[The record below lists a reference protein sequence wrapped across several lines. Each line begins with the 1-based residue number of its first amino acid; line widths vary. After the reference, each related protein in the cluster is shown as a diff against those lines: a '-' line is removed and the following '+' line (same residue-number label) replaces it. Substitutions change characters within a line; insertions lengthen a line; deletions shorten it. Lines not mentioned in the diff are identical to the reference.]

1 MTGPDILLVADD
13 ANLIQI
19 TESALQDLGR
29 IVVRNDPSDVTLR
42 LARNRSVAV
51 LLVEVTIPASN
62 PEWFHS
68 LRTAQSDAI
77 LILLAAPAD
86 LPAVVPL
93 TRYELSE
100 IVLLPVS
107 GADLH
112 EAVARAMQ
120 RRRTSRELGR
130 LRALVPLY
138 EMSRVFMLQT
148 DLDELLHRV
157 LETAVNETG
166 AQRASLM
173 LLDENRLHLT
183 IQAAVGIPTDVIS
196 HTQVRLGEGIAGWV
210 AKTGQALVVN
220 GPDDLPEF
228 LRQSMLGGVLR
239 SALSLPLTA
248 KGQVIGVMNLTKT
261 TLEAP
266 FALGDAELLSVLV
279 GQAAVAIVN
288 ARLIKQMEAAYEELS
303 RLEHLK
309 TEFINIAAH
318 ELRTPVSIVLGYAS
332 LLTDLAPLELQ
343 ELVSPIMRQAQQ
355 LERIVDDLFH
365 LDYLKSL
372 KQLDPG
378 MEIGPLDLTET
389 ARYAVREAQAVAE
402 ARNLR
407 LALATTE
414 PVWVLGDL
422 QALRRT
428 LRHLLDN
435 ALKFTPAEGEVTLTV
450 QTEGG
455 EALLRVQDSGPGVPS
470 EERERIF
477 APFYQIGP
485 SLRRSH
491 GGMGLGLSLARR
503 MMQAQGGR
511 LWLEA
516 RSGPGACFCLAL
528 PLALPRA
535 GGETSLTQAAA
546 RP

>member
-1 MTGPDILLVADD
+1 MTDPDFLLIACDPL
-13 ANLIQI
+13 LIRT
-19 TESALQDLGR
+19 TEEALHDLGR
-29 IVVRNDPSDVTLR
+29 LVARSDPDEVTLR
-42 LARNRSVAV
+42 LARSRSVAV
-51 LLVEVTIPASN
+51 LLVDVTIPERA
-62 PEWFHS
+62 PGWFHD
-68 LRTAQSDAI
+68 LRTAQAEAS
-77 LILLAAPAD
+77 LVLLTTPER

-93 TRYELSE
+93 TPYELSE

-107 GADLH
+107 AAALH
-112 EAVARAMQ
+112 DAVGRVMQ
-120 RRRTSRELGR
+120 RRRSSRELAR

-138 EMSRVFMLQT
+138 EMSRMFMLQT
-148 DLDELLHRV
+148 DLGELLQRV
-157 LETAVNETG
+157 LETAVSETG

-173 LLDENRLHLT
+173 LIDENRLHLT

-196 HTQVRLGEGIAGWV
+196 QTQVRLGDGIAGWV
-210 AKTGQALVVN
+210 AKTGQPLVVN

-239 SALSLPLTA
+239 SALSLPLTV
-248 KGQVIGVMNLTKT
+248 KGQVIGVINLTKI
-261 TLEAP
+261 TLESP
-266 FALGDAELLSVLV
+266 FALGDAELLSVLI

-332 LLTDLAPLELQ
+332 LLAELAPPEMQ
-343 ELVSPIMRQAQQ
+343 EMIDPLHSQARQ

-372 KQLDPG
+372 KEFDPG
-378 MEIGPLDLTET
+378 IDIEPLDLAEC
-389 ARYAVREAQAVAE
+389 ARFAIREAQAVAE
-402 ARNLR
+402 ARNLQ
-407 LALATTE
+407 LTLTTPE
-414 PVWVLGDL
+414 PVWALGDMPG
-422 QALRRT
+422 LRRI

-435 ALKFTPAEGEVTLTV
+435 ALKFTPAGGQVQINVAAEGA
-450 QTEGG
+450 
-455 EALLRVQDSGPGVPS
+455 EAFLRVQDTGPGVPP

-477 APFYQIGP
+477 APFYQVGS

-516 RSGPGACFCLAL
+516 RPGPGASFCLAL
-528 PLALPRA
+528 PLASPSPVT
-535 GGETSLTQAAA
+535 GSLQ
-546 RP
+546 

>member
-1 MTGPDILLVADD
+1 MTGPDILLIADD
-13 ANLIQI
+13 ARLIQT
-19 TESALQDLGR
+19 TEEALQDFGR
-29 IVVRNDPSDVTLR
+29 LVVRSDPDEVTLS

-51 LLVEVTIPASN
+51 LLVEVTIPARE
-62 PEWFHS
+62 PDWFKG
-68 LRTAQSDAI
+68 LRAAQAEAV
-77 LILLAAPAD
+77 LLLLATPEQ

-93 TRYELSE
+93 TQYELSE

-107 GADLH
+107 AAALRD
-112 EAVARAMQ
+112 AVARAMQ
-120 RRRTSRELGR
+120 RRRSSRELAR

-138 EMSRVFMLQT
+138 EMSRMFMLQT

-173 LLDENRLHLT
+173 LIDENRLYLT
-183 IQAAVGIPTDVIS
+183 IQAAVGISTDVIS
-196 HTQVRLGEGIAGWV
+196 QTQVRLGEGIAGWV
-210 AKTGQALVVN
+210 AKTGQPLVVN

-248 KGQVIGVMNLTKT
+248 KGQVIGVINLTKT

-266 FALGDAELLSVLV
+266 FVLGDAELLSVLV

-318 ELRTPVSIVLGYAS
+318 ELRSPVSIVLGYAS
-332 LLTDLAPLELQ
+332 LLAEMAPPEMQDLIDPLH
-343 ELVSPIMRQAQQ
+343 SQARQ

-372 KQLDPG
+372 KEFDPG
-378 MEIGPLDLTET
+378 VDIKTLDLADC
-389 ARYAVREAQAVAE
+389 ARFAVREAQAVAE
-402 ARNLR
+402 VRNLQ
-407 LALATTE
+407 LALTTPE

-422 QALRRT
+422 PSLRRI

-435 ALKFTPAEGEVTLTV
+435 ALKFTPAGGQV
-450 QTEGG
+450 QINVIAEGG
-455 EALLRVQDSGPGVPS
+455 EAFLRVQDTGPGVPS

-477 APFYQIGP
+477 APFYQVGS

-503 MMQAQGGR
+503 MVQTQGSR
-511 LWLEA
+511 LWLQA
-516 RSGPGACFCLAL
+516 RPGPGASFCLAL
-528 PLALPRA
+528 PLAPQKPA
-535 GGETSLTQAAA
+535 GEGG
-546 RP
+546 

>member
-1 MTGPDILLVADD
+1 MTGPDILLIADD
-13 ANLIQI
+13 ARLIQT
-19 TESALQDLGR
+19 TEEALQDFGR
-29 IVVRNDPSDVTLR
+29 LVVRSDPDEVTLS

-51 LLVEVTIPASN
+51 LLVEVTIPARE
-62 PEWFHS
+62 PDWFKG
-68 LRTAQSDAI
+68 LRAAQAEAV
-77 LILLAAPAD
+77 LLLLATPEQ

-93 TRYELSE
+93 TQYELSE

-107 GADLH
+107 AAALRD
-112 EAVARAMQ
+112 AVARAMQ
-120 RRRTSRELGR
+120 RRRSSRELAR

-138 EMSRVFMLQT
+138 EMSRMFMLQT

-173 LLDENRLHLT
+173 LIDENRLYLT
-183 IQAAVGIPTDVIS
+183 IQAAVGISTDVIS
-196 HTQVRLGEGIAGWV
+196 QTQVRLGEGIAGWV
-210 AKTGQALVVN
+210 AKTGQPLVVN

-248 KGQVIGVMNLTKT
+248 KGQVIGVINLTKT

-266 FALGDAELLSVLV
+266 FVLGDAELLSVLV

-318 ELRTPVSIVLGYAS
+318 ELRSPVSIVLGYAS
-332 LLTDLAPLELQ
+332 LLAEMAPPEMQDLIDPLH
-343 ELVSPIMRQAQQ
+343 SQARQ

-372 KQLDPG
+372 KEFDPG
-378 MEIGPLDLTET
+378 VDIKTLDLADC
-389 ARYAVREAQAVAE
+389 ARSAVREAQAVAE
-402 ARNLR
+402 VRNLQ
-407 LALATTE
+407 LALTTPE

-422 QALRRT
+422 PSLRRI

-435 ALKFTPAEGEVTLTV
+435 ALKFTPA
-450 QTEGG
+450 
-455 EALLRVQDSGPGVPS
+455 
-470 EERERIF
+470 
-477 APFYQIGP
+477 
-485 SLRRSH
+485 
-491 GGMGLGLSLARR
+491 
-503 MMQAQGGR
+503 
-511 LWLEA
+511 
-516 RSGPGACFCLAL
+516 
-528 PLALPRA
+528 
-535 GGETSLTQAAA
+535 
-546 RP
+546 